1 MLTGIVEGHITEVGS
16 IRKLD
21 NNKGFTQY
29 VRLHLPAEEFRGKK
43 LTEEFFTISIYSNSE
58 TDSRFLQPEI
68 AKGFLAQKAYAKAKV
83 RMKGERWHDGRQMQY
98 SHKLNLEQWVP

>member
-1 MLTGIVEGHITEVGS
+1 MHTFIVEGHIIEAGS
-16 IRKLD
+16 IKKLD

-29 VRLHLPAEEFRGKK
+29 LRLHLPAEEIRGRK

-58 TDSRFLQPEI
+58 TDSRFMQPEI
-68 AKGFLAQKAYAKAKV
+68 AKKFVAQKYYAKAKV